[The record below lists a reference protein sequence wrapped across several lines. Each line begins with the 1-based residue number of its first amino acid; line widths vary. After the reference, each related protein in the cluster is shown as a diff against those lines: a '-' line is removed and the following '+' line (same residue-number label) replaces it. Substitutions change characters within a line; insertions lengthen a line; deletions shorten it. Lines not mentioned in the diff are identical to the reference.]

1 MIQIGGYQSLDVLNE
16 RVRVCQIRNYGW
28 RWKKVDKKKNQ
39 NETKQNTIS
48 THTNNL

>member
-28 RWKKVDKKKNQ
+28 RWKKDDKKKTKT
-39 NETKQNTIS
+39 ETKQNTIS